1 MTYTVERVHSC
12 VAETRQAVFRLTYE
26 VTYIPEL
33 NVWRHFLIKEEELSR
48 VVLDVAIANIHAVV
62 ASDAG
67 GTHTGA
73 SLRPLPWG
81 GLLDHVVTVEIRAS
95 QATPLLQPH
104 RIYLGARNKIRR
116 ILASVNPTAT

>member
-33 NVWRHFLIKEEELSR
+33 NVWRHFLIKEEELSH
-48 VVLDVAIANIHAVV
+48 VAHIPAVV

-67 GTHTGA
+67 GAHTGA
-73 SLRPLPWG
+73 LPAASFLGRPVRSRG
-81 GLLDHVVTVEIRAS
+81 HG
-95 QATPLLQPH
+95 
-104 RIYLGARNKIRR
+104 
-116 ILASVNPTAT
+116 

>member
-48 VVLDVAIANIHAVV
+48 VLLDVAIANIHAVV

-67 GTHTGA
+67 GANTGA
-73 SLRPLPWG
+73 LPAASSLGRPVRSRG
-81 GLLDHVVTVEIRAS
+81 HG
-95 QATPLLQPH
+95 
-104 RIYLGARNKIRR
+104 
-116 ILASVNPTAT
+116 